1 MQYNQ
6 CKTCGAGGGRA
17 GVLINGDCKNCYDT
31 RQSGAAVVH
40 ADLQRAQGEL
50 AKTFNII
57 AEQIMKKY
65 AISSNNVDWDSE
77 CYDTREEAISA
88 GIGEYMGDIFW
99 IGEARQPASPELFYH
114 FSSVFDY
121 LVFDED
127 YSIDA
132 AVDYVEKLDK
142 LKPEITDELEA
153 KIQPIIK
160 EWLEKH
166 KLMPTFYVV
175 ENVEEINPEKS

>member
-1 MQYNQ
+1 M
-6 CKTCGAGGGRA
+6 
-17 GVLINGDCKNCYDT
+17 LINGDCKNCYDT

>member
-1 MQYNQ
+1 M
-6 CKTCGAGGGRA
+6 
-17 GVLINGDCKNCYDT
+17 
-31 RQSGAAVVH
+31 
-40 ADLQRAQGEL
+40 
-50 AKTFNII
+50 KTFNII

-65 AISSNNVDWDSE
+65 VISSNNEDWNDE
-77 CYDTREEAISA
+77 CYNAREEAISD
-88 GIGEYMGDIFW
+88 GIGGYMGCTFW
-99 IGEARQPASPELFYH
+99 IGEARQPTSPELFYH

-175 ENVEEINPEKS
+175 ENNEKIDPEKL